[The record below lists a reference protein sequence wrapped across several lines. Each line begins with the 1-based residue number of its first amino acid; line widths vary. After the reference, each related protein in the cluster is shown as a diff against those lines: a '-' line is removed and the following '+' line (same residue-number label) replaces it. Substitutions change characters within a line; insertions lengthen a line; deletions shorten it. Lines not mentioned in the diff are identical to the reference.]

1 VTVRFLSAVG
11 SYVLALVVLTG
22 CAANKQSH
30 GEKTFESFESTR
42 MHVADAQ
49 KNVDNVLA
57 AMGQFQY
64 TGNLNNAFQNYKAA
78 VAQLEKTADDAQRRA
93 QAMRENQAKFV
104 ENWQK
109 DVDKIQDP
117 NLKATMEQR
126 REAVRQNFAQV
137 KSAAAEAREAYE
149 PFIRSNKDI
158 VQSLSTNLSPAM
170 IPPLKPKMD
179 QTTADGQVLKAKLAA
194 LQKQLDNIA
203 HGQSASGS
211 PTPTS

>member
-1 VTVRFLSAVG
+1 VIARSLLPVVSFVF
-11 SYVLALVVLTG
+11 ALVLLAG
-22 CAANKQSH
+22 CASNKQTQ
-30 GEKTFESFESTR
+30 GEKAVQSFESTR

-49 KNVDNVLA
+49 KQVDSTLA
-57 AMGQFQY
+57 SMGQFQY

-78 VAQLEKTADDAQRRA
+78 LAQLEESSEDAKWRA

-109 DVDKIQDP
+109 EMDKIQDP
-117 NLKATMEQR
+117 TLKSNMEAR
-126 REAVRQNFAQV
+126 REAVKQNFAQV
-137 KSAAAEAREAYE
+137 KAAAAEARQAYE
-149 PFIRSNKDI
+149 PFIRGNKDI
-158 VQSLSTNLSPAM
+158 VQSLSVNLSPAM
-170 IPPLKPKMD
+170 VPSLKPKMD

-203 HGQSASGS
+203 HGQSASGN